1 VSPLGCVAVI
11 THEEIFLRLRD
22 IFNAKMFNGNHML
35 EIEPML
41 LGKPGNVIEIHR
53 V

>member
-1 VSPLGCVAVI
+1 VI

-41 LGKPGNVIEIHR
+41 LGEFLCLKGQ
-53 V
+53 

>member
-1 VSPLGCVAVI
+1 MMGGVTCRSPVI

-41 LGKPGNVIEIHR
+41 LGEFLC
-53 V
+53 